1 MARGNKT
8 SKIPRASFR
17 SRAGKKLT
25 RGKVSRAIADRTRP
39 TPRSERILPRILG
52 RTALGIGLL
61 VILASF
67 LNSFLLAP
75 GRTWFGQRT
84 EIADR
89 QAELE
94 TIQKAN
100 DELQVDIDRL
110 QTPAGIEDAARE
122 ELGFVMAGEER
133 QTIIGDAQSP
143 IDLPS
148 GWPYDIVTQIVG
160 VREAEAAAEAA
171 AQAAAQSTGAAG
183 ESSGDTPKITDST
196 APVVV
201 VPLTTVP
208 TPTEASVVAP
218 PTTVTTP

>member
-17 SRAGKKLT
+17 TRTRKKSSRGGSKG
-25 RGKVSRAIADRTRP
+25 RVSRAIADHTRP
-39 TPRSERILPRILG
+39 TPRSERIIPRVLG
-52 RTALGIGLL
+52 RVVLGIGLL

-110 QTPAGIEDAARE
+110 QTPAGVEDAARE

-143 IDLPS
+143 IDLPG
-148 GWPYDIVTQIVG
+148 GWPYDIVTRIVG
-160 VREAEAAAEAA
+160 VRESEAAAEAA
-171 AQAAAQSTGAAG
+171 ARAAEAADD
-183 ESSGDTPKITDST
+183 SSGGTPRITDST
-196 APVVV
+196 VPVAIVA
-201 VPLTTVP
+201 LTTVP
-208 TPTEASVVAP
+208 TNTEAPS
-218 PTTVTTP
+218 TTVTTP